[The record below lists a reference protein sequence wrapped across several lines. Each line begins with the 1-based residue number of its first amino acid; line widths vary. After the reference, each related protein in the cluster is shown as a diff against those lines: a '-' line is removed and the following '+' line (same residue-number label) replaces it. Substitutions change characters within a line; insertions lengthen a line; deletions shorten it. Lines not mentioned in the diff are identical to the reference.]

1 MAGVLDYADPQ
12 ARKLI
17 SDTSVKIEALEFGR
31 KAGEIPKAVSISPD
45 ILPQLKD
52 YFMGV
57 PNELIEEMLGHAKN
71 LRS

>member
-1 MAGVLDYADPQ
+1 VAGVLDYADPQ